1 MSNYIRKNYNNNNIP
16 SSNINNRL
24 SVRLE
29 EENNNNNNNINA
41 NTNINTNNSTNAIR
55 NKINTKSNN
64 LTSSMTNM
72 TNPKYTPLSPPQ
84 NLKSINDQNSKDYI
98 DNSNN
103 NNNYETND
111 KLSNLK
117 YQYDNRLKELYS
129 ELKSII
135 NKIESD
141 DILHTMKK
149 DNSTNDYYSQ
159 RIKEIVDENL
169 HMEREKT
176 VTRLNEE
183 IVEIKEK
190 NSLAE
195 KQNYEYLDRIKNITM
210 NYEQKL
216 DDNNSSQIEIN
227 NEYNKLKVNMQ
238 TLSTRYDS
246 EIKKIVD
253 DCNSRLSKQNNEIS
267 KYKEENS
274 ELNERLNVIHL

>member
-1 MSNYIRKNYNNNNIP
+1 
-16 SSNINNRL
+16 
-24 SVRLE
+24 
-29 EENNNNNNNINA
+29 
-41 NTNINTNNSTNAIR
+41 
-55 NKINTKSNN
+55 
-64 LTSSMTNM
+64 MTNM

-210 NYEQKL
+210 NYEQRL